1 MVGSGTIR
9 IVNQDFPRHPADST
23 ARRERNRPGELG
35 SRKGHA
41 DVIETVTLT
50 GIDENSDPEALI
62 RLSRW
67 FAFVELAVLAG
78 TREGEPRMPTHRW
91 IREWVT
97 KANRADVATAI
108 HLCGAR
114 SRAARDQNWEK
125 LAELTAGFGRV
136 QVNLP
141 PPERCAAA
149 PALDN
154 FAQFLQR
161 RVVVQHEGPWETSE
175 AARCANLDLLADG
188 SGGRGIPGFGSW
200 PPSREGRPSGYAG
213 GIGPANIG
221 QALEFAARWPQ
232 RRIWIDMET
241 GVRTSDVF
249 DMTKAIA
256 VCAEVEAARQRA
268 A

>member
-1 MVGSGTIR
+1 M
-9 IVNQDFPRHPADST
+9 
-23 ARRERNRPGELG
+23 
-35 SRKGHA
+35 
-41 DVIETVTLT
+41 IETVTLT
-50 GIDENSDPEALI
+50 GIDEKSDPEALVNLG
-62 RLSRW
+62 RH
-67 FAFVELAVLAG
+67 FPFVELAVLAG

-91 IREWVT
+91 IRKWVT
-97 KANRADVATAI
+97 KANRANVATAI

-114 SRAARDQNWEK
+114 SRTARDQNWEK
-125 LAELTAGFGRV
+125 LTELTAGFGRV

-200 PPSREGRPSGYAG
+200 PPPRDERLNGYAG
-213 GIGPANIG
+213 GIGPATID
-221 QALEFAARWPQ
+221 QALDFAAQWPQ
-232 RRIWIDMET
+232 HRIWIDMET
-241 GVRTSDVF
+241 GIRTKNAF
-249 DMTKAIA
+249 DMTKAIS
-256 VCAEVEAARQRA
+256 VCADVEAAR
-268 A
+268 